1 MANPTY
7 QPIQSAASVGPVPS
21 HMDSVPGHK
30 MPQVVAPAP
39 PSRGFMPVP
48 NPGSVQL
55 PGVGGMVQP
64 PSPTHSAPTQ
74 PAVAPPAP
82 PPTVQ
87 TADTSNVPGN
97 C

>member
-7 QPIQSAASVGPVPS
+7 QPIQSATSVGPAPS

-30 MPQVVAPAP
+30 MPQVVTPAP

-48 NPGSVQL
+48 NQGAVQL
-55 PGVGGMVQP
+55 PGMGSVQP
-64 PSPTHSAPTQ
+64 PSPTQSAPPQ

-97 C
+97 F